1 MIFARGA
8 RQFVVHEAS
17 ERILIEGQYCLWL
30 TPITNIGVESLGGAE
45 MITFCALAC
54 KCLDD
59 FGVVRKS
66 PVDSQTKFAS
76 ASPQFVFEGSLQLV
90 SRILCPFTS
99 NSVSEIF

>member
-8 RQFVVHEAS
+8 RQFVVHEAL

-45 MITFCALAC
+45 MITFCAPAC

-59 FGVVRKS
+59 FGKVQLIRRLNLHLRL
-66 PVDSQTKFAS
+66 PNL
-76 ASPQFVFEGSLQLV
+76 SLKD
-90 SRILCPFTS
+90 LCS
-99 NSVSEIF
+99 